1 MELELRR
8 LEDLAESIVND
19 FAYMRAR
26 EEEMRDT
33 NGKQRRMEAIYMS
46 EVIISRN
53 PSIADTIGNQ
63 HFVLYSEMS
72 LIQGLPVYFW

>member
-33 NGKQRRMEAIYMS
+33 NGEYLCWFTLSKLHVQGICK
-46 EVIISRN
+46 
-53 PSIADTIGNQ
+53 
-63 HFVLYSEMS
+63 VL
-72 LIQGLPVYFW
+72 L

>member
-8 LEDLAESIVND
+8 LEDLTEAIVND

-33 NGKQRRMEAIYMS
+33 NGK
-46 EVIISRN
+46 
-53 PSIADTIGNQ
+53 
-63 HFVLYSEMS
+63 
-72 LIQGLPVYFW
+72 LPVGLFMYNTVGCGNHSFVMF

>member
-8 LEDLAESIVND
+8 LEDLAEAIVND

-33 NGKQRRMEAIYMS
+33 NGES
-46 EVIISRN
+46 LLSTGLLSWLNII
-53 PSIADTIGNQ
+53 
-63 HFVLYSEMS
+63 LYSN
-72 LIQGLPVYFW
+72 IYN

>member
-33 NGKQRRMEAIYMS
+33 NGEWCLALG
-46 EVIISRN
+46 
-53 PSIADTIGNQ
+53 DT
-63 HFVLYSEMS
+63 
-72 LIQGLPVYFW
+72 GLPSSVY